1 VDVLNPKKR
10 DDVSARVIAGETVVL
25 DRDGGRVHQLNATAS
40 YVWERC
46 DGRASAAEIARDLA
60 EKYDV
65 EPDRAADDVAS
76 LVGQFQEL
84 GLLESAPQ

>member
-1 VDVLNPKKR
+1 VGVLNPKKR

-46 DGRASAAEIARDLA
+46 DGRASPTEIARDLS
-60 EKYDV
+60 EQYEV
-65 EPDRAADDVAS
+65 EPEQAESDVAT
-76 LVGQFQEL
+76 LVGQFREL
-84 GLLESAPQ
+84 GLLESATQ